1 MTEIWKVTDPMGLL
15 AATLHAQGRGLPEVR
30 SVLLCYE
37 NFLSIFDDHI
47 TSKDYVYKYTVYVIF
62 LNPPFFFSP
71 YFNH

>member
-37 NFLSIFDDHI
+37 NFLSIFGDHI

-62 LNPPFFFSP
+62 LNPPFFFFSV
-71 YFNH
+71 F